1 VPHDV
6 VEPKTGFKKKQVMQI
21 DQNVQVCG
29 ILVRFSKH
37 SLLRD
42 SPLAFILEGVMLR
55 FFLCSLIGAH
65 FSMLLEHFFDDPSL
79 LLQDH
84 KKRNLFGLW
93 TIFLVDGSMFCVTPG
108 VGVSMYMWMYVIS
121 IMEAVNTKIW

>member
-42 SPLAFILEGVMLR
+42 SPLAFILEGGHA
-55 FFLCSLIGAH
+55 SL
-65 FSMLLEHFFDDPSL
+65 FSMLIDWSTFFYAS
-79 LLQDH
+79 
-84 KKRNLFGLW
+84 
-93 TIFLVDGSMFCVTPG
+93 
-108 VGVSMYMWMYVIS
+108 
-121 IMEAVNTKIW
+121 